1 MNFRPRL
8 HEFGHFSVTD
18 PGEALGGPVPPY
30 FFETPPPPPPY
41 LKVWIHHCFETAS
54 LFHSVSCGR
63 CLKPPWRAVTQRCGF
78 GERIWCRRK
87 VDSRNKQ
94 WIKIKIY
101 IYIINK
107 FRRHCTTERVL
118 NFEFFLPAGVE
129 SSQILQRRHS
139 RTVSVGAAN
148 PRPFTDSKNTLVPNN
163 LHPNNKIEQPHT
175 MSVPNGTV
183 MSERPSSPQKPKRPV
198 SCRSALNLW
207 NL

>member
-1 MNFRPRL
+1 MNVSR
-8 HEFGHFSVTD
+8 S
-18 PGEALGGPVPPY
+18 GPVYTNSDTFQWWIQGRGRGPGPPLI
-30 FFETPPPPPPY
+30 FLRPPPSPPPPFI
-41 LKVWIHHCFETAS
+41 WRSGFATA
-54 LFHSVSCGR
+54 
-63 CLKPPWRAVTQRCGF
+63 LKPQVFFSRFRVDGALKLH
-78 GERIWCRRK
+78 GERSHK
-87 VDSRNKQ
+87 DAVSVTG
-94 WIKIKIY
+94 
-101 IYIINK
+101 
-107 FRRHCTTERVL
+107 FRVGGKSIRETKCERVL
-118 NFEFFLPAGVE
+118 NFAFFLPAGVE

-148 PRPFTDSKNTLVPNN
+148 PRPFTDSKNSLVPNN